1 LHFRLRYD
9 GHVTRRA
16 AVVAWLT
23 WSALVAAD
31 EAPPARTP
39 ALVDRGK
46 TSFNSNCAA
55 CHGVSGEGNGPVAFA
70 VRPRPRNLRKE
81 PFVRGDSVAELF
93 ATITRGLPS
102 GTMASY
108 AQLPSDER
116 WALAYY
122 VRTFRDA
129 PRR

>member
-1 LHFRLRYD
+1 MA
-9 GHVTRRA
+9 RRFT
-16 AVVAWLT
+16 VVAACVSWA
-23 WSALVAAD
+23 ALAAAD
-31 EAPPARTP
+31 PPPARTQ

-46 TSFNSNCAA
+46 ASFNLNCAA

-70 VRPRPRNLRKE
+70 VKPHPRNLRKDR
-81 PFVRGDSVAELF
+81 FVQGDAVEQIF

-108 AQLPSDER
+108 AQLSTDER

-122 VRTFRDA
+122 VKSFRPA
-129 PRR
+129 PPR